1 MDKILITGGTGF
13 LGSFLAEKFA
23 QNGAEVVLA
32 VRSVSNYWRFKN
44 LNLNLKISFVQI
56 PFFSGE
62 EWRDF
67 ISKQKIKTVIHL
79 ATYGSYPDQ
88 NDKAQT
94 VETNLY
100 ESLSFLR
107 ACIESNT
114 VTRFISAG
122 SGSEYALN
130 DQPSKETDD
139 LSSPTIYGRTKSAFG
154 LIAEKLCEDSPITFL
169 HLRFFTIY
177 GPYESPSRIIPR
189 LIVHGLNNV
198 LPNLSNPKNARD
210 FIFVEDVYNL
220 VVKTINECR
229 NIVGT
234 FNVSSG
240 KSIDLISLVDIV
252 KKMFEIS
259 QEAEWGTFPS
269 RSFDHFS
276 WSGDNSLVSNHFD
289 WKPEIGIEEGMGIFA
304 NWIKDGPLAAE
315 YSL

>member
-56 PFFSGE
+56 PFSSAG

-88 NDKAQT
+88 TDKAQT
-94 VETNLY
+94 IETNLY

-154 LIAEKLCEDSPITFL
+154 LIAEKLCEDSLITFL

-189 LIVHGLNNV
+189 LIIHGQNNV

-220 VVKTINECR
+220 IVKTVNECR
-229 NIVGT
+229 NIAGT

-240 KSIDLISLVDIV
+240 ESIDLISLVEIV

-259 QEAEWGTFPS
+259 QEAEWETYPS

-276 WSGDNSLVSNHFD
+276 WSGDNSRVFNHFD

-304 NWIKDGPLAAE
+304 SWIKDGPLAAE